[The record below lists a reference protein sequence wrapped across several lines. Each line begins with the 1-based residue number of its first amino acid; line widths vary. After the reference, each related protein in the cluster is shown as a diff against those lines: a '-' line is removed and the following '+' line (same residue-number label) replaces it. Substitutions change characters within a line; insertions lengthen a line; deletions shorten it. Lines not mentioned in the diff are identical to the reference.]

1 MPWHPAFV
9 LELAI
14 QEIEAFIDVVHPV
27 HRDVKNSAYLGD
39 LLVTAYSKFSR
50 NRTFGFMIGQGY
62 SVQAATLEIGMVAE
76 GYYATKCLFEIND
89 KFKVELPIL
98 NAVYAIIYENK
109 NARKVMERLSEKLR

>member
-1 MPWHPAFV
+1 
-9 LELAI
+9 
-14 QEIEAFIDVVHPV
+14 
-27 HRDVKNSAYLGD
+27 
-39 LLVTAYSKFSR
+39 
-50 NRTFGFMIGQGY
+50 MIGQGY

-98 NAVYAIIYENK
+98 KAVYAIIYENK